1 VVAFILSLNE
11 QDTSDIFKV
20 LVAADKLFFQELVE
34 YLQKY
39 LNPVG
44 YLQEI
49 RLYFSLDDGKKST
62 IVTRFT
68 T

>member
-1 VVAFILSLNE
+1 MVAFILSLNE